1 MNGHFRGCAINPCYC
16 NLKRYWLVLGI
27 SIPIL
32 IAEIIGGIAS
42 GSLALLSDAAHVFQD
57 ILIVTITILIE
68 RAIKRGANEAKLRS
82 ISAYLNSFFLFLVAG
97 WIGWEAIERFSAGS
111 QISSGILIGV
121 AVFGALGNYFQHQI
135 LASSHSKDI
144 THRGLSLHVLSD
156 LWQSVA
162 VIGAGILIALTGV
175 MIFDLIISLVIAAV
189 FALWAFELFHSARK
203 VVS

>member
-1 MNGHFRGCAINPCYC
+1 MDGHFRGCAIDPCYC

-57 ILIVTITILIE
+57 ILIVVITILIE

-82 ISAYLNSFFLFLVAG
+82 VSAYLNAFFLLLVAG
-97 WIGWEAIERFSAGS
+97 WIGWEAIGRFSAGS
-111 QISSGILIGV
+111 EISSGILIGV
-121 AVFGALGNYFQHQI
+121 AVFGAVGNYLQHQV
-135 LASSHSKDI
+135 LASSHKKDI
-144 THRGLSLHVLSD
+144 THHGLSLHVLSD

-162 VIGAGILIALTGV
+162 VIVVGILVALTDLT
-175 MIFDLIISLVIAAV
+175 IFDLIISLVIAVV
-189 FALWAFELFHSARK
+189 FVFWSLELFRSARK
-203 VVS
+203 LVS